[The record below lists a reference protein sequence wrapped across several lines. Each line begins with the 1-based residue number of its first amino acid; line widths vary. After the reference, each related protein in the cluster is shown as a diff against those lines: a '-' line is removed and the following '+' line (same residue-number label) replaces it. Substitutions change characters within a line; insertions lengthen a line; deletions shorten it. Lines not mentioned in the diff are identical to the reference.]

1 MKLNQRGFIND
12 CLLMQDKNKKE
23 GFSMDHK
30 KELKEMY
37 KEMKIE
43 AGVFT
48 MTNKQNG
55 KVFVGSFNNLKR
67 LNGFQFS
74 LKTNSY
80 TNKKLQADFNTFGQD
95 AFDLEIVEYLK
106 KKEEGYFDAKRELE
120 KLEQKWLDTLQPFGD
135 RGYNA

>member
-1 MKLNQRGFIND
+1 
-12 CLLMQDKNKKE
+12 
-23 GFSMDHK
+23 
-30 KELKEMY
+30 MY

-80 TNKKLQADFNTFGQD
+80 TNKKLQADFNNFGQY

-135 RGYNA
+135 CGYNA